1 MGEMAASQ
9 TVSIGFGNVVMR
21 GKIVAVVGPDS
32 LPIRRLKQT
41 ATESGK
47 LVDATMGK
55 KTRSV
60 IVMDS
65 DHVILSA
72 ISLDTI
78 VGRIEG

>member
-1 MGEMAASQ
+1 MSSQ
-9 TVSIGFGNVVMR
+9 AVSIGFGNVVMR

-32 LPIRRLKQT
+32 LPVRRLKQ
-41 ATESGK
+41 AALDSGK

-60 IVMDS
+60 IVTES
-65 DHVILSA
+65 DHIVLSA

-78 VGRIEG
+78 VSRIEE